1 MFASLSTSYGNSL
14 AVSTSH
20 IKRNHWISSKSI
32 AHLLQHRSPDSSRFV
47 KVGGAH
53 NMRLDTGH
61 ITQDIT
67 AVERVQSQEL

>member
-20 IKRNHWISSKSI
+20 IKRNHWISCKNI
-32 AHLLQHRSPDSSRFV
+32 AQLLQHRSPDSSRFV

-53 NMRLDTGH
+53 MRLDTGH

-67 AVERVQSQEL
+67 AVERV